1 MRRKPYEYSGN
12 ENIFAWAA
20 DDECGRWRTEEF
32 SIFDMDGRF
41 LRMNREAMCAVP
53 PMGWNSWNTF
63 TEYINEDL
71 IKETVDAMK
80 AQGLLEAGYEYVVI
94 DDCWSLKERDEEGKL
109 AADPVKF
116 PNGMKALA
124 DYVHEK
130 GFKFGMYSC
139 CGTRTCAGY
148 PGSFEHEF
156 EDARQFAQWGVDYLK
171 YDNCFKP
178 QNQDGRT
185 LYRRMGM
192 ALANS
197 GRNIVFSACQWGT
210 DSVHEWI
217 RSTGAHLFRSTEDIK
232 DSWNS
237 IRDIA
242 LSQLDKQGFSGAYC
256 HNDMDMLVVGMH
268 GKGGNEY
275 ISAGGCTDEEYQ
287 THFSLW
293 TMMNSPLM
301 IGCDVRNLTDET
313 KKILMNQDLIAIN
326 QDIECRSPF
335 QLNCVSN
342 SPDAFTLVKFLSN
355 GDIAVAMFNMGDVP
369 AMVTL
374 DFWDMGLSASAD
386 KSLEFYDCIEHKN
399 IGTKKEIFSE
409 VVSAHGSKVYRC
421 KVI

>member
-1 MRRKPYEYSGN
+1 MSRS
-12 ENIFAWAA
+12 
-20 DDECGRWRTEEF
+20 
-32 SIFDMDGRF
+32 
-41 LRMNREAMCAVP
+41 AMCEVP

-63 TEYINEDL
+63 TENINEDL
-71 IKETVDAMK
+71 VKETVDSMK
-80 AQGLLEAGYEYVVI
+80 EQGFLEAGYEYVVI
-94 DDCWSLKERDEEGKL
+94 DDCWSLKERDSEGRL
-109 AADPVKF
+109 VADPDKF
-116 PNGMKALA
+116 PNGIKALA
-124 DYVHEK
+124 DYIHEK

-139 CGTRTCAGY
+139 CGTRTCANY

-156 EDARQFAQWGVDYLK
+156 EDARQFAQWGIDYLK

-197 GRNIVFSACQWGT
+197 GRDIVFSACQWGT

-217 RSTGAHLFRSTEDIK
+217 RSSGAHLFRSTEDIR

-237 IRDIA
+237 IKDIA
-242 LSQLDKQGFSGAYC
+242 LSQIDKQAFSGPYC
-256 HNDMDMLVVGMH
+256 HNDMDMLVVGMY

-293 TMMNSPLM
+293 AMMNSPLM
-301 IGCDVRNLTDET
+301 IGCDVRKLSDTA
-313 KKILMNQDLIAIN
+313 KKILLNRDLIAIN
-326 QDIECRSPF
+326 QDIECRAPF
-335 QLNCVSN
+335 KLNCVSN

-369 AMVTL
+369 TVVSV
-374 DFWDMGLSASAD
+374 DFWDMGLTAGAGRN
-386 KSLEFYDCIEHKN
+386 LEFFDCVEHKN
-399 IGTKKEIFSE
+399 IGIKKEIYSE
-409 VVSAHGSKVYRC
+409 TVAAHGSKVYRC
-421 KVI
+421 KVV

>member
-1 MRRKPYEYSGN
+1 MSRK
-12 ENIFAWAA
+12 
-20 DDECGRWRTEEF
+20 
-32 SIFDMDGRF
+32 
-41 LRMNREAMCAVP
+41 AMCAVP

-63 TEYINEDL
+63 TENINEDL
-71 IKETVDAMK
+71 VKETVDSMK
-80 AQGLLEAGYEYVVI
+80 EQGFLEAGYEYVVM
-94 DDCWSLKERDEEGKL
+94 DDCWSLKERDSEGRL
-109 AADPVKF
+109 VADPEKF
-116 PNGMKALA
+116 PNGIKALA
-124 DYVHEK
+124 DYIHEK

-139 CGTRTCAGY
+139 CGTRTCANY

-156 EDARQFAQWGVDYLK
+156 EDAKQFAQWGVDYLK

-197 GRNIVFSACQWGT
+197 GRDIVFSACQWGT

-217 RSTGAHLFRSTEDIK
+217 RSSGAHLFRSTEDIN

-237 IRDIA
+237 IKDIA
-242 LSQLDKQGFSGAYC
+242 LSQLDKQAFSGVYC
-256 HNDMDMLVVGMH
+256 HNDMDMLVVGMY

-293 TMMNSPLM
+293 AMMNSPLM
-301 IGCDVRNLTDET
+301 IGCDVRKINDAT
-313 KKILMNQDLIAIN
+313 KKILLNQDIIAIN

-342 SPDAFTLVKFLSN
+342 SIDTFVLAKFLSN
-355 GDIAVAMFNMGDVP
+355 GDIAVGMFNLGDVP
-369 AMVTL
+369 AMVTV
-374 DFWDMGLSASAD
+374 DFWDMGLTVSSGRN
-386 KSLEFYDCIEHKN
+386 LEFYDCIEHEN
-399 IGTKKEIFSE
+399 IGVKKEIFSE
-409 VVSAHGSKVYRC
+409 TVAAHGSKVYRC
-421 KVI
+421 KMV

>member
-1 MRRKPYEYSGN
+1 MDRK
-12 ENIFAWAA
+12 
-20 DDECGRWRTEEF
+20 
-32 SIFDMDGRF
+32 
-41 LRMNREAMCAVP
+41 AMCAVP

-63 TEYINEDL
+63 TENINEDL
-71 IKETVDAMK
+71 VKETVDSMK
-80 AQGLLEAGYEYVVI
+80 EQGFLEAGYEYVVM
-94 DDCWSLKERDEEGKL
+94 DDCWSLKERDSEERL
-109 AADPVKF
+109 VADPEKF
-116 PNGMKALA
+116 PNGIGALA
-124 DYVHEK
+124 DYVHAK

-139 CGTRTCAGY
+139 CGTRTCANY

-156 EDARQFAQWGVDYLK
+156 EDAKQFAQWGVDYLK

-197 GRNIVFSACQWGT
+197 GRDIVFSACQWGT

-217 RSTGAHLFRSTEDIK
+217 RSSGAHLFRSTEDIN

-237 IRDIA
+237 IKDIA
-242 LSQLDKQGFSGAYC
+242 LSQLDKQAFSGSYC
-256 HNDMDMLVVGMH
+256 HNDMDMLVVGMY

-293 TMMNSPLM
+293 AMMNSPLM
-301 IGCDVRNLTDET
+301 IGCDVRNINDET
-313 KKILMNQDLIAIN
+313 RKILLNRDIIAIN

-342 SPDAFTLVKFLSN
+342 SIDTFVLVKFLSN
-355 GDIAVAMFNMGDVP
+355 GDIAVGMFNLGDVP
-369 AMVTL
+369 AMVTV
-374 DFWDMGLSASAD
+374 DFWDMGLTAGSGRA
-386 KSLEFYDCIEHKN
+386 LEFYDCMKHEN
-399 IGTKKEIFSE
+399 IGVKKEIFSE
-409 VVSAHGSKVYRC
+409 TVAAHGSKVYRC
-421 KVI
+421 KMV

>member
-1 MRRKPYEYSGN
+1 M
-12 ENIFAWAA
+12 
-20 DDECGRWRTEEF
+20 GRT
-32 SIFDMDGRF
+32 
-41 LRMNREAMCAVP
+41 AMCAVP

-63 TEYINEDL
+63 TENINEDL
-71 IKETVDAMK
+71 VKETVDSMK
-80 AQGLLEAGYEYVVI
+80 EQGFLEAGYEYVVM
-94 DDCWSLKERDEEGKL
+94 DDCWSLKERDSEGKL
-109 AADPVKF
+109 VADPEKF
-116 PNGMKALA
+116 PSGIKALA

-139 CGTRTCAGY
+139 CGTRTCANY

-156 EDARQFAQWGVDYLK
+156 EDAKQFAQWGVDYLK

-197 GRNIVFSACQWGT
+197 GRDIVFSACQWGT

-217 RSTGAHLFRSTEDIK
+217 RSSGAHLFRSTEDIN
-232 DSWNS
+232 DSWNF
-237 IRDIA
+237 IKDIA
-242 LSQLDKQGFSGAYC
+242 LSQLDKQAFSGAYC

-293 TMMNSPLM
+293 AMMNSPLM
-301 IGCDVRNLTDET
+301 IGCDVRNLSDET
-313 KKILMNQDLIAIN
+313 KKILLNHDIIAIN

-335 QLNCVSN
+335 KLSCVSN
-342 SPDAFTLVKFLSN
+342 SPDTFTLVKFLSN
-355 GDIAVAMFNMGDVP
+355 GDIAVGMFNIGDVP
-369 AMVTL
+369 AMVTI
-374 DFWDMGLSASAD
+374 DFWDMGLTVSAGRN
-386 KSLEFYDCIEHKN
+386 LEFYDCVEHKN
-399 IGTKKEIFSE
+399 IGIKKEIFSE
-409 VVSAHGSKVYRC
+409 TVAAHGSKVYRC
-421 KVI
+421 KFV

>member
-1 MRRKPYEYSGN
+1 MGRR
-12 ENIFAWAA
+12 A
-20 DDECGRWRTEEF
+20 
-32 SIFDMDGRF
+32 
-41 LRMNREAMCAVP
+41 LCAVP

-63 TEYINEDL
+63 TEKINEDL
-71 IKETVDAMK
+71 IKETADSMK
-80 AQGLLEAGYEYVVI
+80 EQGFLEAGYEYVVI
-94 DDCWSLKERDEEGKL
+94 DDCWSLKERDENGKL
-109 AADPVKF
+109 VADPKKF
-116 PNGMKALA
+116 PNGIKAMA

-156 EDARQFAQWGVDYLK
+156 EDARQFAEWGVDYLK

-178 QNQDGRT
+178 QSQDGRT

-197 GRNIVFSACQWGT
+197 GRDIVFSACQWGT

-217 RSTGAHLFRSTEDIK
+217 RSSGAHLFRSTVDIN

-237 IRDIA
+237 IKEIA
-242 LSQLDKQGFSGAYC
+242 LSQLEKQAFSGPYC
-256 HNDMDMLVVGMH
+256 HNDMDMLVVGMY
-268 GKGGNEY
+268 GKGGDEY

-293 TMMNSPLM
+293 AMMNSPLM

-313 KKILMNQDLIAIN
+313 KKILLNKDLIAIN

-335 QLNCVSN
+335 KLNCVSN
-342 SPDAFTLVKFLSN
+342 SPDVFTLVKFLSD
-355 GDIAVAMFNMGDVP
+355 GSLAIGMFNMGDVP
-369 AMVTL
+369 TTVTV
-374 DFWDMGLSASAD
+374 DFWDIGLTVHAN
-386 KSLEFYDCIEHKN
+386 KKLEFYDCIEHKP
-399 IGTKKEIFSE
+399 IGARAEIFSD
-409 VVSAHGSKVYRC
+409 VVAAHGSKVYRC
-421 KVI
+421 RME

>member
-1 MRRKPYEYSGN
+1 MSRK
-12 ENIFAWAA
+12 
-20 DDECGRWRTEEF
+20 
-32 SIFDMDGRF
+32 
-41 LRMNREAMCAVP
+41 AMCAVP

-63 TEYINEDL
+63 TENINEDL
-71 IKETVDAMK
+71 VKETVDSMK
-80 AQGLLEAGYEYVVI
+80 EQGFPEAGYEYVVM
-94 DDCWSLKERDEEGKL
+94 DDCWSLKERDSEGRL
-109 AADPVKF
+109 VADPEKF
-116 PNGMKALA
+116 PNGIKALA
-124 DYVHEK
+124 DYIHEK

-139 CGTRTCAGY
+139 CGTRTCANY

-156 EDARQFAQWGVDYLK
+156 EDAKQFAQWGVDYLK

-197 GRNIVFSACQWGT
+197 GRDIVFSACQWGT

-217 RSTGAHLFRSTEDIK
+217 RSSGAHLFRSTEDIN

-237 IRDIA
+237 IKDIA
-242 LSQLDKQGFSGAYC
+242 LSQLDKQAFSGAYC
-256 HNDMDMLVVGMH
+256 HNDMDMLVVGMY

-293 TMMNSPLM
+293 AMMNSPLM
-301 IGCDVRNLTDET
+301 IGCDVRKINDAT
-313 KKILMNQDLIAIN
+313 KKILLNQDIIAIN

-342 SPDAFTLVKFLSN
+342 SIDTFVLVKFLSN
-355 GDIAVAMFNMGDVP
+355 GDIAVGMFNLGDVP
-369 AMVTL
+369 AVVTV
-374 DFWDMGLSASAD
+374 DFWDMGLTVSSGRN
-386 KSLEFYDCIEHKN
+386 LEFYDCIEHEN
-399 IGTKKEIFSE
+399 IGVKKEIFSE
-409 VVSAHGSKVYRC
+409 TVAAHGSKVYRC
-421 KVI
+421 KMV